1 MLLAP
6 EDFAFTVSLERG
18 LAVVRQE
25 LAALTRADFLPWPD
39 RAAYG
44 GDWLVA
50 PLFMSSHYPGI
61 EPHFAINQAKCPR
74 TTAMLRA
81 IPGVTAAAFSWME
94 PGCHIYAHRDVKAI
108 DVLRAHLALEV
119 HGGARMRVRDEV
131 HTWQDGRCLLFDGY
145 VEHETGNVGPAR
157 RVILLVDARVQGA
170 EVDRLRSWRDANGV
184 VVDPALVLVHPYTRE
199 TMAHRAATACPSMV

>member
-6 EDFAFTVSLERG
+6 EDFAFTVALERG
-18 LAVVRQE
+18 LPVVRE
-25 LAALTRADFLPWPD
+25 EFATLTRADFLPWPD

-61 EPHFAINQAKCPR
+61 EAHFAINQAKCPR

-108 DVLRAHLALEV
+108 QVLRAHLAIEV
-119 HGGARMRVRDEV
+119 HDGARMRVGADV
-131 HTWQDGRCLLFDGY
+131 HTWRDGRCLLFDGY
-145 VEHETGNVGPAR
+145 VDHESGNLGPQR
-157 RVILLVDARVQGA
+157 RVILLVDAC
-170 EVDRLRSWRDANGV
+170 VDGGEYARLLAWRSANGV
-184 VVDPALVLVHPYTRE
+184 AVDPKLVLVHPHTRA
-199 TMAHRAATACPSMV
+199 TMA